1 MLDKGADSE
10 MEQQFLQ
17 QVDGWL
23 ADKDKNDLLSNQ
35 YCEELAAIY
44 MIQDKAALAK
54 HQVERRIAMF
64 LDRWTELNPLSH
76 KLRAKYLLE
85 LQKTAELQVCG
96 LNELIIFLQECGKCC
111 LYNIRNV

>member
-1 MLDKGADSE
+1 MLDKGADHGR
-10 MEQQFLQ
+10 EQQFLQ

-23 ADKDKNDLLSNQ
+23 VDKDKHDLLSNQ

-44 MIQDKAALAK
+44 VIQDKTALAK
-54 HQVERRIAMF
+54 HQVERCFTMF

-76 KLRAKYLLE
+76 KLRAKYLLD

-96 LNELIIFLQECGKCC
+96 LNELIIFLQDCRKCC
-111 LYNIRNV
+111 LYNIRNL

>member
-1 MLDKGADSE
+1 MLDKGADCGK
-10 MEQQFLQ
+10 EQQFLQ

-23 ADKDKNDLLSNQ
+23 VDKDKNDLLSNH

-54 HQVERRIAMF
+54 HQVEHIITMF
-64 LDRWTELNPLSH
+64 LDGWTGLNPLSH
-76 KLRAKYLLE
+76 KLRAKYLLG

-96 LNELIIFLQECGKCC
+96 LNELIIFLQEYGKCC

>member
-1 MLDKGADSE
+1 MLDKGADHE
-10 MEQQFLQ
+10 REQHFLQ

-23 ADKDKNDLLSNQ
+23 VDKDKHDLLSSQ

-44 MIQDKAALAK
+44 VIQDKAALAK
-54 HQVERRIAMF
+54 HQLEHSFTMF

-76 KLRAKYLLE
+76 KLRAKYLLD

-96 LNELIIFLQECGKCC
+96 LNELITFLQDCGKCC
-111 LYNIRNV
+111 LYNIRNL